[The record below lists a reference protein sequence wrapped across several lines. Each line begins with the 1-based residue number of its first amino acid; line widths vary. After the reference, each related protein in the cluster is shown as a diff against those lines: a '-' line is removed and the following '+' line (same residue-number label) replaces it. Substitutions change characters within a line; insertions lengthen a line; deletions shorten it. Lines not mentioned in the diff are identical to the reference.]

1 MDELKKRTDPDNI
14 IIFVLLAPNSIQ
26 YTSLEQGDKDA
37 LKYLVKAGAILE
49 DIHLRIDEHNNIP
62 FRNFLEEEIKK
73 GNEKAN
79 LTKIIFDGQKG
90 INSVDILTNKV
101 NLAKG
106 IMAKPGCGVYPEDI
120 TKEELHKI
128 LITMLKENKIEE
140 VKKILN
146 QRSIVERDGEYLKAT
161 DYVDYFKNDF
171 SKIADLLDKASEVS
185 TNADFNDYL
194 KKQAKALRQADPLLD
209 AEADIKWA
217 ELQDT
222 PLELT
227 ITRENYRD
235 ELTGSFIDNKE
246 LVQLLKDNNISPV
259 SKDYLGFR
267 VGIINKEGT
276 DALLSIKNY
285 LPLMA
290 ENMPYH
296 EKYNQSISGNETI
309 KQTMVD
315 ADLIMLAGDVGA
327 YRAGI
332 TLAENLPND
341 DKLSLSMG
349 GGRRNV
355 YHRQV
360 RQIRA
365 GNPDKKQK
373 KLDLL
378 LDKEQHKYYDDE
390 ANHWFTI
397 CHENTHSLGPRI
409 TDDHLGEY
417 SHIIEENKADM
428 GGLIFLDLLKNE
440 GYYDEEKKNKII
452 VTFIVDS
459 FMNAKPDLSQ
469 PHWVRSVMQ
478 NYYQFI
484 NGGYEITD
492 DKIHVNIDKVVSIAQ
507 SMMEKIIDIQLNNT
521 LDYAKEYVNEYFKW
535 TDEMELIA
543 NKKANISN
551 PVLNAKIINELAD
564 SLLKEN

>member
-1 MDELKKRTDPDNI
+1 MDELKKRTDPDNMR
-14 IIFVLLAPNSIQ
+14 IFVLLAPNSTQ

-37 LKYLVKAGAILE
+37 LKYLVKAGAILK
-49 DIHLRIDEHNNIP
+49 DIQLRIDEHNNIP

-106 IMAKPGCGVYPEDI
+106 ITAKPGCGVYPEDI

-209 AEADIKWA
+209 AYADIKWA

-227 ITRENYRD
+227 ITRENYSD

-246 LVQLLKDNNISPV
+246 LVQLLKDNNISQV

-285 LPLMA
+285 IYLF
-290 ENMPYH
+290 N
-296 EKYNQSISGNETI
+296 
-309 KQTMVD
+309 
-315 ADLIMLAGDVGA
+315 
-327 YRAGI
+327 
-332 TLAENLPND
+332 
-341 DKLSLSMG
+341 
-349 GGRRNV
+349 
-355 YHRQV
+355 
-360 RQIRA
+360 
-365 GNPDKKQK
+365 
-373 KLDLL
+373 
-378 LDKEQHKYYDDE
+378 
-390 ANHWFTI
+390 
-397 CHENTHSLGPRI
+397 
-409 TDDHLGEY
+409 
-417 SHIIEENKADM
+417 
-428 GGLIFLDLLKNE
+428 
-440 GYYDEEKKNKII
+440 
-452 VTFIVDS
+452 
-459 FMNAKPDLSQ
+459 
-469 PHWVRSVMQ
+469 
-478 NYYQFI
+478 
-484 NGGYEITD
+484 
-492 DKIHVNIDKVVSIAQ
+492 
-507 SMMEKIIDIQLNNT
+507 
-521 LDYAKEYVNEYFKW
+521 
-535 TDEMELIA
+535 
-543 NKKANISN
+543 
-551 PVLNAKIINELAD
+551 
-564 SLLKEN
+564 

>member
-1 MDELKKRTDPDNI
+1 MDELKKRTDPDNMR
-14 IIFVLLAPNSIQ
+14 IFVLLDPNSTQ

-62 FRNFLEEEIKK
+62 FINFLEEKIKK

-106 IMAKPGCGVYPEDI
+106 ITAKPGCGVYPEDI

-146 QRSIVERDGEYLKAT
+146 QRTIVERDGEYLKAT

-171 SKIADLLDKASEVS
+171 PKIADLLDKASEVS

-332 TLAENLPND
+332 NFAENLPND

-360 RQIRA
+360 RKERS
-365 GNPDKKQK
+365 GKPEKRQK
-373 KLDLL
+373 ILDSV
-378 LDKEQHKYYDDE
+378 LDKEQHKYYDNE
-390 ANHWFTI
+390 ANHWFAI
-397 CHENTHSLGPRI
+397 CHESTHSLGPRI

-428 GGLIFLDLLKNE
+428 GGLVFLDLLKNE

-459 FMNAKPDLSQ
+459 FMNTKPDLSQ